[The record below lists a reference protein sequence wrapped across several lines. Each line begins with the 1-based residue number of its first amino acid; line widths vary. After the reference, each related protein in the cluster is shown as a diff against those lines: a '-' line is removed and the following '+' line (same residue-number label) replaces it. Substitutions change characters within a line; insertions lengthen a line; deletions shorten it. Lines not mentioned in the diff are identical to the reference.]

1 MLHAGVQRRL
11 QQPALMRQVWP
22 SSKVCMPT
30 TARSWH
36 QTEQAVSEGIS
47 IKANMATHSAAE
59 RL

>member
-1 MLHAGVQRRL
+1 MRAAAGISSCLPVQQRRTIGKQEVL
-11 QQPALMRQVWP
+11 
-22 SSKVCMPT
+22 T

-47 IKANMATHSAAE
+47 MKANMATQSAAE